1 MDEYFAL
8 FPFTRA
14 ASEYVKSSGISVED
28 LLTGG
33 GFSTEVLTRSS
44 QRVKQALEGEIG
56 RVDLSEDIKVAAEL
70 FSYPVARV
78 MVSCI
83 NVHFLTQ
90 KYANGEAQFA
100 FQKLESLSEDKA
112 LTFISRLLAD
122 FDIEATLFEDEN
134 RYKFHFTDFVR
145 FTSGLRDS
153 RWKLVNVMNRGYIEL
168 AKKEVMK
175 ILQQAIRLKVLN
187 APQLKPSNKVCNSL
201 SSDIKS
207 IVATLD
213 SSMSKS
219 GDFGAI
225 DADSYPPCIR
235 ELISLVQSGKSLS
248 HTARFALTAF
258 LANIGMSAD
267 DIVHFYENSPDFDF
281 EFTRYQV
288 EHIMGSSGT
297 KYTSPGCSTMETYG
311 NCYLKDKMCKY
322 VSHPLSYYRKRSARR
337 KASTKSNGNYTD
349 IMV

>member
-14 ASEYVKSSGISVED
+14 ASECVRSSGFSVED

-44 QRVKQALEGEIG
+44 QRIKQALEGEIG
-56 RVDLSEDIKVAAEL
+56 RVDLNEDIKVKTEL

-100 FQKLESLSEDKA
+100 FKKLKSLRDDEA
-112 LTFISRLLAD
+112 ITFIGRLLED
-122 FDIEATLFEDEN
+122 FNIETTLSQN

-145 FTSGLRDS
+145 FTSGLRDP
-153 RWKLVNVMNRGYIEL
+153 RWKLVNVMNRGYVEL
-168 AKKEVMK
+168 AKKEVME

-187 APQLKPSNKVCNSL
+187 APPLKPSNKICNSL

-207 IVATLD
+207 IIATLD
-213 SSMSKS
+213 SIMSKS

-225 DADSYPPCIR
+225 DTEAYPPCIR

-297 KYTSPGCSTMETYG
+297 EYTSPGCSTMETYG
-311 NCYLKDKMCKY
+311 NCNWKDKMCKY
-322 VSHPLSYYRKRSARR
+322 ISHPLSYYRKRSARKR
-337 KASTKSNGNYTD
+337 SSTKSAGNYTD
-349 IMV
+349 VTV

>member
-14 ASEYVKSSGISVED
+14 ASECVRSLDFSVED
-28 LLTGG
+28 IVTGE
-33 GFSTEVLTRSS
+33 GFSIEVLSRSS
-44 QRVKQALEGEIG
+44 QRIKQALEGEIG
-56 RVDLSEDIKVAAEL
+56 RVDLDEDIKVKTEL
-70 FSYPVARV
+70 LSYPVARV

-100 FQKLESLSEDKA
+100 FRKLESLNDGEA
-112 LTFISRLLAD
+112 ITFIGRLLQD
-122 FDIEATLFEDEN
+122 FNIEAELIEDEN

-153 RWKLVNVMNRGYIEL
+153 RWNLVNVMNEGHVEL

-175 ILQQAIRLKVLN
+175 ILQQAIRLKVLKG
-187 APQLKPSNKVCNSL
+187 PPLKPSSKICNSL

-207 IVATLD
+207 IIATLD

-225 DADSYPPCIR
+225 DTEAYPPCIR

-297 KYTSPGCSTMETYG
+297 EYTSPGCSTMETYG
-311 NCYLKDKMCKY
+311 NCNWKDKICKSI
-322 VSHPLSYYRKRSARR
+322 SHPLSYYRKMSARKR
-337 KASTKSNGNYTD
+337 SSTRNARNYTD
-349 IMV
+349 VTV

>member
-14 ASEYVKSSGISVED
+14 ASECVRSLDFSVED
-28 LLTGG
+28 LLTGED
-33 GFSTEVLTRSS
+33 FSTEVLTRSS
-44 QRVKQALEGEIG
+44 QRIKQALEGEIG
-56 RVDLSEDIKVAAEL
+56 QVDLNEDIKVKTEL

-100 FQKLESLSEDKA
+100 FRKLESLSDDEA
-112 LTFISRLLAD
+112 IIVIGRLLED
-122 FDIEATLFEDEN
+122 FNIEATPSEN

-153 RWKLVNVMNRGYIEL
+153 RWKLVNVMNKGSVEL

-187 APQLKPSNKVCNSL
+187 GPPLKPSNKICNSL

-207 IVATLD
+207 IIATLD

-225 DADSYPPCIR
+225 DTEAYPPCIR
-235 ELISLVQSGKSLS
+235 ELISLVLSGKSLS

-258 LANIGMSAD
+258 LANIGMSAE

-297 KYTSPGCSTMETYG
+297 EYTSPGCSTMETYG
-311 NCYLKDKMCKY
+311 NCNSKDKMCTSI
-322 VSHPLSYYRKRSARR
+322 SHPLSYYRKRSARKR
-337 KASTKSNGNYTD
+337 SLTKSAGNYTD
-349 IMV
+349 VTV

>member
-1 MDEYFAL
+1 
-8 FPFTRA
+8 
-14 ASEYVKSSGISVED
+14 
-28 LLTGG
+28 
-33 GFSTEVLTRSS
+33 
-44 QRVKQALEGEIG
+44 LEGEIG
-56 RVDLSEDIKVAAEL
+56 QVHLNEDIKVKTEL

-78 MVSCI
+78 IVSCI

-100 FQKLESLSEDKA
+100 FRKLESLSDGEA
-112 LTFISRLLAD
+112 ITFIGRLLED
-122 FDIEATLFEDEN
+122 FNIEAAPSEN

-145 FTSGLRDS
+145 FTSGLRDP
-153 RWKLVNVMNRGYIEL
+153 RWKLVNVMNKGYVEL
-168 AKKEVMK
+168 AKNEVMK
-175 ILQQAIRLKVLN
+175 ILQQAIRLKVLHG
-187 APQLKPSNKVCNSL
+187 PLLKPSNKICNAL
-201 SSDIKS
+201 SSEIKR
-207 IVATLD
+207 IIATLD

-225 DADSYPPCIR
+225 DTEAYPPCIR

-267 DIVHFYENSPDFDF
+267 DIVHFYENSPDFDY

-297 KYTSPGCSTMETYG
+297 EYTSPGCSTMETYG
-311 NCYLKDKMCKY
+311 NCNWKDKMCRSI
-322 VSHPLSYYRKRSARR
+322 SHPLSYYRKRSARKR
-337 KASTKSNGNYTD
+337 SSTKSAVNYTD
-349 IMV
+349 ATV